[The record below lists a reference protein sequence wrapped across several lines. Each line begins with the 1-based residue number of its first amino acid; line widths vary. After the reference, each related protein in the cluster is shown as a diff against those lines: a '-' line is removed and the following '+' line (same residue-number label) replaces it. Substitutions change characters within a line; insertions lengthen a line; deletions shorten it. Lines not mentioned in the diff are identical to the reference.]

1 MPGILL
7 SVNEIEE
14 MLRKNNEQMKPT
26 STLRDI
32 VDSLGPVELKELISV
47 LAMETVTAEEFIN
60 NEDREYFK
68 TPLPYIKFIKS
79 QVDGKSNNS
88 TQWEDFLKY
97 SEDDLLSER
106 VYMQFLKFLDCRK
119 SIDKPWE
126 NQEEVVN
133 VADYMVP
140 PRLVPILTDLLSKHE
155 DVSAKSILSPK
166 VNLILLN
173 ILCECIY
180 SMINIKVVDI
190 TEDLLQKWW
199 TSFKIL
205 RYARFETSFAFN
217 HLKRVAQAFFAL
229 FVEKKVN
236 IALDNIHK
244 DVANHCEAT
253 RALEEK
259 RDRIIVAK
267 SAKSSL
273 IEQWSR
279 DASVLKYRRAGTGLV
294 NFSA

>member
-1 MPGILL
+1 
-7 SVNEIEE
+7 
-14 MLRKNNEQMKPT
+14 
-26 STLRDI
+26 
-32 VDSLGPVELKELISV
+32 
-47 LAMETVTAEEFIN
+47 
-60 NEDREYFK
+60 
-68 TPLPYIKFIKS
+68 
-79 QVDGKSNNS
+79 
-88 TQWEDFLKY
+88 
-97 SEDDLLSER
+97 
-106 VYMQFLKFLDCRK
+106 
-119 SIDKPWE
+119 
-126 NQEEVVN
+126 
-133 VADYMVP
+133 
-140 PRLVPILTDLLSKHE
+140 
-155 DVSAKSILSPK
+155 
-166 VNLILLN
+166 
-173 ILCECIY
+173 
-180 SMINIKVVDI
+180 MINIKVVDI

-217 HLKRVAQAFFAL
+217 HLKIVAQAFFAL

-244 DVANHCEAT
+244 DIANHCEAT